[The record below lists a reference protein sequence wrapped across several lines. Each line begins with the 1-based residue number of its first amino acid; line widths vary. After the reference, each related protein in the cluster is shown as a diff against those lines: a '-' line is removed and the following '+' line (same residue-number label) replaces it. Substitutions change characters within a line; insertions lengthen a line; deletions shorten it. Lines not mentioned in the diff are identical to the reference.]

1 MGIFMELFIAIGVLA
16 FIFGLLFIVAPAS
29 LKALNEWT
37 GKMAIN
43 MEEKAFT
50 YRFGVGISMVIAS
63 LLFFFVAYYI
73 KIKG

>member
-1 MGIFMELFIAIGVLA
+1 MGLFIAIGVLSL
-16 FIFGLLFIVAPAS
+16 IFGLLFIIAPAI
-29 LKALNEWT
+29 LKNLNELT
-37 GKMAIN
+37 SRMAISI
-43 MEEKAFT
+43 EEKVFT